1 MPSPFPGM
9 NPYLERPARW
19 RGVHGSF
26 LFCLRAALTPQ
37 LVPRYYAEVEESLY
51 IDPDGDDRHLFAI
64 GDATVGEPRNGA
76 AGGPAVAVVAA
87 PVTVTIPKAGRKKAR
102 RLVIYDSQSR
112 EVVTVVELLSPSNK
126 AGGADREQYLRK
138 RVKLLASA
146 ANFVELD
153 LLRGGQ
159 RMPVRTLPPCDY
171 YALVSRTVERPHVGL
186 WPVGLRDPLP
196 AVPIPLRAGEPEPR
210 ADLKAVLDRVYDEA
224 GYAYR
229 VYRDGPPDPPL
240 SADDAAWARGVLSAA
255 GVTPAG

>member
-9 NPYLERPARW
+9 NPYIERGSVW
-19 RGVHGSF
+19 KDFHNSF
-26 LFCLRAALTPQ
+26 LVCLRAALTPH
-37 LVPRYYAEVEESLY
+37 LVPRYFVEIEESLY
-51 IDPDGDDRHLFAI
+51 VDPAGDDRHLFAI
-64 GDATVGEPRNGA
+64 GDATVAEPMNGA
-76 AGGPAVAVVAA
+76 AGGRAVAAVAA

-102 RLVIYDSQSR
+102 RLVVYDSRSR
-112 EVVTVVELLSPSNK
+112 EVVTVIELLSPSNK

-171 YALVSRTVERPHVGL
+171 YALVSRTAERPRVGL

-240 SADDAAWARGVLSAA
+240 GAEDAVWAGEVLAAA
-255 GVTPAG
+255 GVSPPK